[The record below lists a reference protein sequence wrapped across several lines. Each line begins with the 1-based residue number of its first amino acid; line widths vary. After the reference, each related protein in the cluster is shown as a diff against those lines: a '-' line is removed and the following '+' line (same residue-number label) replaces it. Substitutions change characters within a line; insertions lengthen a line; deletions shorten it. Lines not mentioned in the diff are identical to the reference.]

1 MTIYFLKKS
10 RILHFYFS
18 AKKWGNPDGTP
29 VLCLHGWLDNACSF
43 DGLAPLLPNDK
54 YQFLAIDLPGHGF
67 SSHYPPGMTYRF
79 SDTFTT
85 LRYVKEHLSLDK
97 FTLMGHSMGAAVS
110 IWYASIFTEDVEKI
124 ISLDLVNVG
133 PITLEK
139 HPKKS
144 KSSILSGVE
153 TFKKLHGRG
162 VPTYDYIGTVPDLG
176 KRRKKKL

>member
-1 MTIYFLKKS
+1 M
-10 RILHFYFS
+10 
-18 AKKWGNPDGTP
+18 
-29 VLCLHGWLDNACSF
+29 
-43 DGLAPLLPNDK
+43 
-54 YQFLAIDLPGHGF
+54 
-67 SSHYPPGMTYRF
+67 
-79 SDTFTT
+79 
-85 LRYVKEHLSLDK
+85 DK

-110 IWYASIFTEDVEKI
+110 IWYASIFTEDIEKI

-162 VPTYDYIGTVPDLG
+162 VPTYDYIGTVPEL
-176 KRRKKKL
+176 